1 MNIVCYES
9 PSIDSVYH
17 VTTQTYTENHYFEFT
32 GAPSINEHIIINDNC
47 ALISFEIDGKTYE
60 YDGDLVC
67 GKFTHV
73 PKIKII
79 FKDTNKKLLIIRVTS
94 CGLFS
99 LTDMPV
105 SSIVNSVLPGSIVNF
120 EMEIE
125 NEHDRCIRFVDLD
138 NEKICKDKSY
148 CITHDIIRY
157 VHDNFTHLPT
167 NATKEIAQ
175 KFAISESSLRR
186 YFKKYLG
193 INLSTY
199 IMTIKRKKMVKAIFE
214 ENYDSLIVRENGY
227 YDQSHFLNDFK
238 RIYGVPLKQYSKEL
252 RLMKKRE
259 PELMQFLYHCNIES
273 NLE

>member
-1 MNIVCYES
+1 MNIICYES

-17 VTTQTYTENHYFEFT
+17 VTTQTYLENHDFEFT
-32 GAPSINEHIIINDNC
+32 GSPSINEHIIINDNC
-47 ALISFEIDGKTYE
+47 AVISFEIDGKTYE

-73 PKIKII
+73 PKIKIV

-94 CGLFS
+94 HGLFT

-105 SSIVNSVLPGSIVNF
+105 SSIVNTVHPASIVNY
-120 EMEIE
+120 EIKME
-125 NEHDRCIRFVDLD
+125 NEKEKCIRFVDLEME
-138 NEKICKDKSY
+138 EKYKDQAY
-148 CITHDIIRY
+148 QITHDIIRY
-157 VHDNFTHLPT
+157 VHDNFSHLPA
-167 NATKEIAQ
+167 NATKEIA
-175 KFAISESSLRR
+175 KTFSISESSLRR

-238 RIYGVPLKQYSKEL
+238 RIYGVPLKQYAKEL
-252 RLMKKRE
+252 RLMKKKE
-259 PELMQFLYHCNIES
+259 PELMEFLYHCNIGSE
-273 NLE
+273 LE